1 MFSIGIGS
9 KTSTGGEVVEG
20 NNGIMMN
27 GLVASSVGHQATCKS
42 GRKECAGIGPI
53 VAVGPRDVNLPA
65 GPAARVGDYV
75 DCGCPPGS
83 NVLVGSSSVQI
94 GSSSVSANI
103 APVQRSLSSM
113 NSAASSLS
121 ATSNSSTAAGAAVP
135 KINPNNMYW
144 PPYNPLAPEGEK
156 YIEVEYLN
164 PITSIAV
171 LSLEEA
177 QELYQN
183 LGGKETI
190 GNVRNYSELAK
201 GGAEAYATAKGLGSL
216 GVKASTKNI
225 NGKDWVIIRDFRKHQ
240 QTLMKGNKWGANN
253 PKVVKAGLGLNDVKG
268 AVRYVR
274 FNAGIEVAF
283 AVGINAADYILR
295 DEATLAEFVGNSAGD
310 LAKGFIALGGAALF
324 TAAMPATLGVLA
336 TGALFAIVSFAIGQ
350 GLDFIDKENEYS
362 PKITKAVEEY
372 FE

>member
-27 GLVASSVGHQATCKS
+27 GLVASSVGHKATCKS

-94 GSSSVSANI
+94 GSSSVSANA
-103 APVQRSLSSM
+103 APAQRSLSSM
-113 NSAASSLS
+113 GSAASSLS
-121 ATSNSSTAAGAAVP
+121 ATSNASSAVGATVP

-372 FE
+372 FQ